1 MIVAEDIYYS
11 FSYRQSEVTAL
22 YKKILVATDG
32 SEQAQNALEHA
43 AISAQKWGALLTI
56 LSVVPPPT
64 PMILGDVQFGRDFS
78 LDLEKAFTAY
88 HLGVLDEAK
97 KTLKAK
103 YPSVSV
109 TTQLKKGT
117 VALKIIEASENEDLD
132 LIIIG
137 SRGLSGLSCFLLGS
151 ISNYV
156 VNHCKKPVL
165 VVK

>member
-1 MIVAEDIYYS
+1 
-11 FSYRQSEVTAL
+11 
-22 YKKILVATDG
+22 
-32 SEQAQNALEHA
+32 
-43 AISAQKWGALLTI
+43 
-56 LSVVPPPT
+56 
-64 PMILGDVQFGRDFS
+64 MILGDVQFGRDFS
-78 LDLEKAFTAY
+78 LDLEKTFTAY

-117 VALKIIEASENEDLD
+117 VAPKILEASKEEDVD

>member
-32 SEQAQNALEHA
+32 SEQSKNALEHA
-43 AISAQKWGALLTI
+43 AHSALKWGALLTI

-78 LDLEKAFTAY
+78 LDLEKTFTAY

-103 YPSVSV
+103 YPSLPVS
-109 TTQLKKGT
+109 TQLKKGT
-117 VALKIIEASENEDLD
+117 VALRIIEASEDEDID